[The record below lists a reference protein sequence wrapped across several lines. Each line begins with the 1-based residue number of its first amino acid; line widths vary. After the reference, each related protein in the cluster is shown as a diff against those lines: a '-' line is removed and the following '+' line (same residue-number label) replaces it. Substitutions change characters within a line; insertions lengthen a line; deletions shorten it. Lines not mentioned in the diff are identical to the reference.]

1 MSRKSGPKT
10 KELKKL
16 ISKIRRHPK
25 YKKWRIKV
33 LKKDGWTEQDKKI
46 QCHHREEISSLIEKY
61 GISTVEEAIECTEL
75 WKTSLGIT
83 LSRGEHFIMTKLRR
97 YKYLTA
103 GFIQLLEEWLN
114 ECKSRPRK
122 VSMGK

>member
-1 MSRKSGPKT
+1 MRRADPKT
-10 KELKKL
+10 QELKRL

-25 YKKWRIKV
+25 YKKWRSKV
-33 LKKDGWTEQDKKI
+33 LHQDGWTDKDKNI
-46 QCHHREEISSLIEKY
+46 QAHHKKEISKLIEKY
-61 GISTVEEAIECTEL
+61 GIKDVEDAIKCTEL

-97 YKYLTA
+97 YKYLTE
-103 GFIQLLEEWLN
+103 GFIKLLEEWLA

-122 VSMGK
+122 VSKGN